1 MSGIYT
7 RPVIFGTAGHIDHGK
22 TALTQ
27 RLTGVNTDR
36 LPEEKNRGISIDLGF
51 AHFTLPSGRHAALID
66 VPGHEK
72 FIRNMAA
79 GVHGMDGVMLVVAA
93 DEGVM
98 PQTREHLDI
107 LTLLG
112 VQTGL
117 TVITKVDLVEPE
129 WLPIV
134 DDTVKEAL
142 MGSFL
147 EKSPRI
153 FVDSLSGRGIDELL
167 EVLDRLAKE
176 VPTKDAAGFVRL
188 PIDRVFTV
196 RGFGTV
202 VTGTLVSGTLQ
213 NDMSLEI
220 VPGNLSVRVRG
231 LEVHSHKVSHAV
243 AGQRVAVNLS
253 GLDKELMH
261 RGQILSEH
269 GMVNAYD
276 VMVGEIRLLPTSP
289 PLTQNARVHI
299 HCGTAEVTGRLYWYD
314 RDEMQ
319 PGAEA
324 FAELRLESL
333 LPVIRGDRF
342 LIRSYS
348 PVVTIGGGRIIE
360 LDRHHKRK
368 EPELM
373 HYLSLAARGH
383 PEELVR
389 AVLNNVNH
397 PVSVED
403 VARRSAL
410 NVKEVIQTCEQ
421 AEDVLFGPDDYVLH
435 QARISSLSH
444 QLLQFLTDYHHGHPL
459 RLGIEREKLR
469 ESLWPRWSVKQVLFV
484 VAHSPDSTTEG
495 EWVRLVDFRP
505 SGPQP
510 WASEIEKVYQ
520 AIKDYGLK
528 PVATDVLREELDIS
542 ADHFFD
548 IAEYLIQRRQI
559 VRLDERLYLADVVF
573 KEARQKVV
581 TVLEHENEL
590 STGQLREVLGTNRR
604 FTVLVLELLDSLR
617 VTRRTGDNRKLING

>member
-1 MSGIYT
+1 MSQTLT

-51 AHFTLPSGRHAALID
+51 AHFTLPSGRNAALID

-72 FIRNMAA
+72 FIRNMVA
-79 GVHGMDGVMLVVAA
+79 GVHGMDAVMLVVAA

-112 VQTGL
+112 VQNGL
-117 TVITKVDLVEPE
+117 TVVTKSDLVEPE

-147 EKSPRI
+147 EKFPRI
-153 FVDSLSGRGIDELL
+153 FVDSMSGRGIDELR
-167 EVLDRLAKE
+167 EALDRVAQEAPLR
-176 VPTKDAAGFVRL
+176 DAGGFVRL

-202 VTGTLVSGTLQ
+202 VTGTLITGTIR
-213 NDMSLEI
+213 NEMSLEI
-220 VPGNLSVRVRG
+220 VPGNYPVRVRG
-231 LEVHSHKVSHAV
+231 LEVHGHKVEQAK

-253 GLDKELMH
+253 GLDKERMR
-261 RGQILSEH
+261 RGQVLSEH
-269 GMVNAYD
+269 GIGSAHDIV
-276 VMVGEIRLLPTSP
+276 VGELTLLPTSP
-289 PLTQNARVHI
+289 VLAQRARVHV

-314 RDEMQ
+314 RNEMS
-319 PGAEA
+319 PKTTA

-333 LPVIRGDRF
+333 LPAMPGDRF

-360 LDRHHKRK
+360 VGRHHKRA
-368 EPELM
+368 EPGLM
-373 HYLSLAARGH
+373 HFLSLSAQGN

-389 AVLNNVNH
+389 TVLNNSAL
-397 PVSVED
+397 PISAGD

-410 NVKEVIQTCEQ
+410 GVKEVIQTCQRE
-421 AEDVLFGPDDYVLH
+421 EEVLIGPDDYLLLKE
-435 QARISSLSH
+435 RLDPLSR
-444 QLLQFLTDYHHGHPL
+444 QLTEFLTLYHYDHPL
-459 RLGIEREKLR
+459 RPGIEREKLR
-469 ESLWPRWSVKQVLFV
+469 ESLWPKWTMKQLLFV
-484 VAHSPDSTTEG
+484 VAHSSQAITQG
-495 EWVRLVDFRP
+495 EWVRLANFTP
-505 SGPQP
+505 SSPEP
-510 WASEIEKVYQ
+510 WKSEVEKMYNI
-520 AIKDYGLK
+520 IKGCGLK
-528 PVATDVLREELDIS
+528 PVLIDMLREELHIDVQ
-542 ADHFFD
+542 HFFD
-548 IAEYLIQRRQI
+548 VIEYLVQHGRI
-559 VRLDERLYLADVVF
+559 VRLDEGLYLADTVF
-573 KEARQKVV
+573 EQAQAKITQA
-581 TVLEHENEL
+581 LENEGEL

-617 VTRRTGDNRKLING
+617 VTRRIGDQRKLVNG